1 MKLLRWGPPGA
12 EKPGALDENGVI
24 RDISGFVD
32 DIAGDTLSDRGLD
45 ELRNIDLSSLPVAPS
60 ETRIGP
66 CVGAVGEFIGI
77 GLNYADHAR
86 ELGAPA
92 PAEPIVFSKASS
104 SISGPNDDL
113 VIPRGAE
120 KTDWEAELGVVIGA
134 RAQYVPEHDAL
145 SHIAGYCIVHDVS
158 ERGFQL
164 DGAGQW
170 IKGKSAETFG
180 PIGPVLVTR
189 DEIREPQNLN
199 VWLEVDGTRYQNGN
213 TKDMFFSVADI
224 VSYLS
229 QFMVL
234 RPGDII
240 ATGTPA
246 GIGAGQ
252 KPDPVFLQP
261 GQIVRLGVEGLGE
274 QRQRVVAAS

>member
-12 EKPGALDENGVI
+12 EKPGALDASGAI
-24 RDISGFVD
+24 RDISAFVD
-32 DIAGDTLSDRGLD
+32 DIAGDVLSDRGLD
-45 ELRNIDLSSLPVAPS
+45 ELRGIDLNALPVAPPG
-60 ETRIGP
+60 TRIGP
-66 CVGAVGEFIGI
+66 CIGVVGEFIGI

-92 PAEPIVFSKASS
+92 PAEPIVFSKAAS
-104 SISGPNDDL
+104 SICGPNDDL
-113 VIPRGAE
+113 IVPRRSE

-134 RAQYVPEHDAL
+134 RAQYVAQDDAL
-145 SHIAGYCIVHDVS
+145 SYVAGYCVVHDVS

-164 DGAGQW
+164 DRGGQW
-170 IKGKSAETFG
+170 IKGKSAPTFG

-189 DEIREPQNLN
+189 DEVPEPQNLN
-199 VWLEVDGTRYQNGN
+199 VWLEVDGKRYQDGS

-234 RPGDII
+234 QPGDII

-246 GIGAGQ
+246 GVGAGQ
-252 KPDPVFLQP
+252 KPDPVFLRP
-261 GQIVRLGVEGLGE
+261 GQIVKLGVEGLGE
-274 QRQRVVAAS
+274 QRQRVVAAG